1 MQYANLFLAGL
12 FQAAILFLV
21 ACGLQLIFGVQKVVN
36 LACGSFYALGAFFA
50 ITAVGL
56 LHQWQMPMIFLV
68 PALVLSGVLVGTVG
82 APLELLLRPVYRRDP
97 SYQLLLTF
105 GLLLMFQD
113 VFRFFWGAAPRSMD
127 STLYG
132 IYGTI
137 DISGLQIPV
146 YNFLVIGAS
155 ILIAMILGLSLKRTR
170 IGRIV
175 RATAENRNMTEALGV
190 NSSKVFTMVFTL
202 GCILGT
208 VGGALV
214 IPTSAASMTMAA
226 ELVVEAFAVV
236 VIGGLGS
243 MAGAAVG
250 AIIVGLM
257 RAFAVS
263 LAPEVEILSIYL
275 VVVVVLLIRPVGL
288 FGRSA
293 S

>member
-1 MQYANLFLAGL
+1 M
-12 FQAAILFLV
+12 
-21 ACGLQLIFGVQKVVN
+21 
-36 LACGSFYALGAFFA
+36 
-50 ITAVGL
+50 
-56 LHQWQMPMIFLV
+56 
-68 PALVLSGVLVGTVG
+68 
-82 APLELLLRPVYRRDP
+82 
-97 SYQLLLTF
+97 
-105 GLLLMFQD
+105 
-113 VFRFFWGAAPRSMD
+113 
-127 STLYG
+127 
-132 IYGTI
+132 
-137 DISGLQIPV
+137 
-146 YNFLVIGAS
+146 
-155 ILIAMILGLSLKRTR
+155 
-170 IGRIV
+170 
-175 RATAENRNMTEALGV
+175 
-190 NSSKVFTMVFTL
+190 
-202 GCILGT
+202 
-208 VGGALV
+208 GGALV